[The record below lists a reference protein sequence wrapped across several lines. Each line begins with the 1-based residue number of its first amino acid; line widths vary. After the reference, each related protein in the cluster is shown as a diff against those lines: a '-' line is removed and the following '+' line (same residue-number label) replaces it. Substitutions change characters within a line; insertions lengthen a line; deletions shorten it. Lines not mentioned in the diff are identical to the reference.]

1 MIAEPPP
8 VASLRL
14 IPKSVSPAE
23 VTVAVAGVWTLPRKK
38 GSRLVKSARRSA
50 GDAMTAVCGCHA
62 PSGDSGVRS
71 VQSRRTHCQ
80 IKSAPSKPTSNCGQI
95 SRGLRFRARSH
106 EGSARGSRMVDPD
119 ISVAMWFSVPH
130 QKKHLANLLGPLGAN
145 PLQGKIGKAH
155 A

>member
-14 IPKSVSPAE
+14 IPKGVSPAE

-80 IKSAPSKPTSNCGQI
+80 ISSAPSRTTSSIGQI
-95 SRGLRFRARSH
+95 SRGFGLRTRNHKGRSEEH
-106 EGSARGSRMVDPD
+106 TSELQSLMR
-119 ISVAMWFSVPH
+119 ISYAVYCLKKKKKKEH
-130 QKKHLANLLGPLGAN
+130 QEQTTRLRIEEKR
-145 PLQGKIGKAH
+145 
-155 A
+155 